1 MARKNIDGVATLEKS
16 KVVRK
21 GRHSKAHKKKKFAR
35 GQGKPLWEN
44 FVVAR
49 KSLGIV

>member
-1 MARKNIDGVATLEKS
+1 MARKNIHGVAKLEKS

-44 FVVAR
+44 FVVA
-49 KSLGIV
+49 KNSLGII

>member
-1 MARKNIDGVATLEKS
+1 MTRKNIHGIAKLEKS

>member
-1 MARKNIDGVATLEKS
+1 MARKNIHGVEKLEKS

-44 FVVAR
+44 FVVAK